1 MKARTS
7 VSFPFEK
14 PPGEKPF
21 NIPSSYVS
29 ETDWDAID
37 AFDDDDI
44 VLNEDCPEMQ
54 ADDFERGRLLF
65 NGRQPTL
72 EEIEEGI
79 RILLNYLNRSQGAKS
94 RR

>member
-1 MKARTS
+1 
-7 VSFPFEK
+7 VSYPFEK
-14 PPGEKPF
+14 PPSEKPF

-37 AFDDDDI
+37 AMDDHDI

-54 ADDFERGRLLF
+54 ACDFERGTLLF
-65 NGRQPTL
+65 NGRPPKR

-79 RILLNYLNRSQGAKS
+79 RILLNNLDRQQEAKKF
-94 RR
+94 R

>member
-1 MKARTS
+1 MKAKIS
-7 VSFPFEK
+7 VSYPFEK
-14 PPGEKPF
+14 PPREKPV

-54 ADDFERGRLLF
+54 AGDFEQGTLLF
-65 NGRQPTL
+65 NGRPPTR

-79 RILLNYLNRSQGAKS
+79 RILLNYLSRQQEAKKS
-94 RR
+94 R